1 MSDGGRY
8 GPELSYTA
16 GADLDP
22 YRLVKQD
29 SSGNAVYCTATDV
42 PIGVTVARALS
53 GKQVRVRMWNAPGLL
68 QLTASKSIAI
78 NTLFYAGASGK
89 VTDSSSGG
97 ATKLGYSASAAG
109 ADGDVFQAQLMLG
122 L

>member
-8 GPELSYTA
+8 GPEFTYTA
-16 GADLDP
+16 GADLEP

-29 SSGNAVYCTATDV
+29 SSGNAVYCGATDI

-53 GKQVRVRMWNAPGLL
+53 GKQVRVRWWNSPGLL
-68 QLTASKSIAI
+68 QLCASKAIAI
-78 NTLFYAGASGK
+78 NTLIYAAANGK
-89 VTDSSSGG
+89 VTDSSAGS
-97 ATKLGYSASAAG
+97 ATKLGYSCVAAA
-109 ADGDVFQAQLMLG
+109 ADLDVLHAQVALG